1 MSKITNF
8 PITVYG
14 NKEKFS
20 DTITRG
26 RCRVFHTGH
35 NRNGTYITKE
45 FAQKLIE
52 SAPYTP
58 VKGIYEAEDFSNH
71 GKSRSEGRIYGIV
84 PAKPN
89 FAWESHIDSDGQT
102 REYACFDVL
111 YYTALY
117 EEASEIPTK
126 GESMELYRKTLKG
139 EWKYIEGK
147 KAYVFSDGCFL
158 GFQVL
163 GDDVEPCFHGAS
175 FYEQQD
181 NILAILEKYE
191 KRPDLFQNPDSGGD
205 IMNIN
210 FKLSDSQKLDLLFS
224 QLNPNFNEEGNWTV
238 EYGVCEVFEKYA
250 VVVNYSDGTYERVY
264 YIKND
269 EEDKIEI
276 VNRERCYVVD
286 VNEEEK
292 QALNNIAGE
301 GTFSQALEHKINNES
316 TITSLNEEV
325 ENLKVTVN
333 NLTEENQNYSIKIG
347 ELEEN
352 NSTLTTERDN
362 AQANFETAS
371 ASLEEVNLVLESER
385 VTYNALSQEHNE
397 LLNKYSTLEVEK
409 DTLAAFKKD
418 IVDGQKKAVVT
429 SYSEFLD
436 AEVIQ
441 SYLNQI
447 DSYTAEELDMRLTY
461 EQKKANPT
469 IFSKQEGEPQHMYV
483 PKEEPTGR
491 GINDILAH
499 YEKK

>member
-71 GKSRSEGRIYGIV
+71 GNSRSEGRIYGIV
-84 PAKPN
+84 PAEPN
-89 FAWESHIDSDGQT
+89 FAWEPHTDSDGKT

-224 QLNPNFNEEGNWTV
+224 QLNPNFNEEGNWTI

-269 EEDKIEI
+269 EEDKVEI

-286 VNEEEK
+286 VNEDFV
-292 QALNNIAGE
+292 
-301 GTFSQALEHKINNES
+301 FSFQFS
-316 TITSLNEEV
+316 
-325 ENLKVTVN
+325 KVSFQFSGV
-333 NLTEENQNYSIKIG
+333 
-347 ELEEN
+347 
-352 NSTLTTERDN
+352 
-362 AQANFETAS
+362 FETTAVFHNKDCFGS
-371 ASLEEVNLVLESER
+371 VCFDCREEFIPING
-385 VTYNALSQEHNE
+385 ALPYGQM
-397 LLNKYSTLEVEK
+397 VI
-409 DTLAAFKKD
+409 AF
-418 IVDGQKKAVVT
+418 AVVVVNME
-429 SYSEFLD
+429 S
-436 AEVIQ
+436 
-441 SYLNQI
+441 
-447 DSYTAEELDMRLTY
+447 
-461 EQKKANPT
+461 KKFVA
-469 IFSKQEGEPQHMYV
+469 
-483 PKEEPTGR
+483 
-491 GINDILAH
+491 
-499 YEKK
+499 

>member
-1 MSKITNF
+1 MKIKNIQTFDLILN
-8 PITVYG
+8 
-14 NKEKFS
+14 
-20 DTITRG
+20 
-26 RCRVFHTGH
+26 HTFD
-35 NRNGTYITKE
+35 NLNNI
-45 FAQKLIE
+45 
-52 SAPYTP
+52 
-58 VKGIYEAEDFSNH
+58 SNT
-71 GKSRSEGRIYGIV
+71 G
-84 PAKPN
+84 
-89 FAWESHIDSDGQT
+89 
-102 REYACFDVL
+102 
-111 YYTALY
+111 
-117 EEASEIPTK
+117 
-126 GESMELYRKTLKG
+126 
-139 EWKYIEGK
+139 
-147 KAYVFSDGCFL
+147 
-158 GFQVL
+158 
-163 GDDVEPCFHGAS
+163 
-175 FYEQQD
+175 
-181 NILAILEKYE
+181 
-191 KRPDLFQNPDSGGD
+191 
-205 IMNIN
+205 
-210 FKLSDSQKLDLLFS
+210 
-224 QLNPNFNEEGNWTV
+224 
-238 EYGVCEVFEKYA
+238 EVFQHFTHCVLLKDLKKEE
-250 VVVNYSDGTYERVY
+250 NTTY

-269 EEDKIEI
+269 EEDKVEI

-301 GTFSQALEHKINNES
+301 GTFSQALECKINNES

-385 VTYNALSQEHNE
+385 VTYNALSQKHNE

-418 IVDGQKKAVVT
+418 IGDGQKKAVVT

-469 IFSKQEGEPQHMYV
+469 IFSKQEGEPQRMYV